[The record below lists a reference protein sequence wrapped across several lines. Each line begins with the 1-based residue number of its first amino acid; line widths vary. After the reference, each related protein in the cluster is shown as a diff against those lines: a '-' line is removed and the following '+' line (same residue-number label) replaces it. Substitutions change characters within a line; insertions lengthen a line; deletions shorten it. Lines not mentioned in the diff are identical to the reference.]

1 MGSRCLSGS
10 RLERLSTGR
19 NFQLKESRVDYHNQ
33 CLRLSDTKT
42 GQEVRPIGTAALSLL
57 EAVPHIEGSEYVFP
71 ASRGKGH
78 LRDVKLF
85 HRASEIA
92 GIKDITLHSLRHG
105 FESVA
110 GALGYADATIGVL
123 LGHVSNTISGRYTDI
138 PDRAALSAADRISET
153 ILKRIQIEINQS
165 MAKQSPP

>member
-10 RLERLSTGR
+10 RLERLSAGGI
-19 NFQLKESRVDYHNQ
+19 FSLKKVEVDYPNQ

-42 GQEVRPIGTAALSLL
+42 GQQVHPIGTAALSLL
-57 EAVPHIEGSEYVFP
+57 EAVPHIEGSEYVFQ

-92 GIKDITLHSLRHG
+92 GTKDITLLSLRHG
-105 FESVA
+105 FASVA
-110 GALGYADATIGVL
+110 GELGFADATKGVL
-123 LGHVSNTISGRYTDI
+123 LGHVSNTISGRYTHITD
-138 PDRAALSAADRISET
+138 PAALSAADRISET
-153 ILKRIQIEINQS
+153 IAKRMQVEIYQS
-165 MAKQSPP
+165 IANQSPP